1 VGFRPASPDRLP
13 MIGAVPTG
21 EKPAGATLLEHLPRH
36 PGLFAVSGFGARG
49 LVWSSL
55 AGELLASLL
64 DGDALPLERDLVD
77 AVDPA
82 RYLLKPARQM
92 RSDD

>member
-1 VGFRPASPDRLP
+1 
-13 MIGAVPTG
+13 M
-21 EKPAGATLLEHLPRH
+21 
-36 PGLFAVSGFGARG
+36 SGFGARG